1 MPGSLPKMNPPP
13 EPARSIQLPEDE
25 DRELQE
31 EMKATARSA
40 TSIVVE
46 ALRLRRMI
54 LEALGIEAAG
64 TDPAKVARAAKR
76 ALEAGVR
83 AVGTTKKKTER

>member
-1 MPGSLPKMNPPP
+1 MMTPPN

-25 DRELQE
+25 ERELQE

-46 ALRLRRMI
+46 ALRLRRVV

-64 TDPAKVARAAKR
+64 TDPAEVARAAKR

-83 AVGTTKKKTER
+83 AIGTTTKKKVKR

>member
-1 MPGSLPKMNPPP
+1 MMNPPP

-25 DRELQE
+25 ERELQE

-46 ALRLRRMI
+46 ALRLRRVI

-64 TDPAKVARAAKR
+64 TDPAEVASAAKR

-83 AVGTTKKKTER
+83 AIGTTKKKAGR

>member
-1 MPGSLPKMNPPP
+1 MLNPPN

-25 DRELQE
+25 ERELQE
-31 EMKATARSA
+31 EIKATGRSA

-46 ALRLRRMI
+46 SLRLRRVV

-64 TDPAKVARAAKR
+64 TNPTEVARAAKR

-83 AVGTTKKKTER
+83 AIGATTKKVRR